1 MVMTSCQGGG
11 GDVDNKDGGGD
22 DKKQFAA
29 LSKDL
34 LHQGGK
40 TGAIN
45 NSWRTTD
52 IFRQDEPSLL
62 RVE

>member
-1 MVMTSCQGGG
+1 MVMTSCQGEG
-11 GDVDNKDGGGD
+11 GDVDKDGGGD

-40 TGAIN
+40 TGDIN
-45 NSWRTTD
+45 NSWSEPK
-52 IFRQDEPSLL
+52 IFSDRMNS
-62 RVE
+62 VC

>member
-11 GDVDNKDGGGD
+11 GDVDNKDVGGD

-45 NSWRTTD
+45 NSWSEPQ
-52 IFRQDEPSLL
+52 IFSGRMNP
-62 RVE
+62 VC

>member
-1 MVMTSCQGGG
+1 MVMTSCQGEGD
-11 GDVDNKDGGGD
+11 DVDKDGGGD